1 MTEKFANKGGIIGNP
16 NGVTDTNSEEFKVL
30 QQKILEKANSYTP
43 EEKLDNNL
51 FGLKLRMESYIEN
64 EKPFRSTG
72 DFICELIEAFGIKK
86 KSFATY
92 IGIEDSNLSA
102 LLKDRRKINADLAM
116 KFSRISK
123 TDPVLWLSI
132 QTKNELKK
140 VEAEKGKQYDKY
152 SSEDLLK
159 KAV

>member
-16 NGVTDTNSEEFKVL
+16 NGATDTNSEEFKIL
-30 QQKILEKANSYTP
+30 QQKILERVNSYTP
-43 EEKLDNNL
+43 KEKLDNKL
-51 FGLKLRMESYIEN
+51 FGLKLRMKSYIEN
-64 EKPFRSTG
+64 EKPFRPTG
-72 DFICELIEAFGIKK
+72 DFIRELIEAFDIKK
-86 KSFATY
+86 KAFAAY
-92 IGIEDSNLSA
+92 IGVEDSNLSA

-116 KFSRISK
+116 KFGRISK
-123 TDPVLWLSI
+123 TDPVLWLSV

-159 KAV
+159 RAV